1 MQPLKTYDPTIVLSK
16 SHGQHTGHEN
26 LYTAQTTESVFWRSL
41 IDHND
46 VYATLEI
53 VTDEVVEI
61 VSQVHACWWM
71 KIEIA
76 KCFLKGLLLLCAA

>member
-41 IDHND
+41 IDHHD
-46 VYATLEI
+46 VYTTLEI
-53 VTDEVVEI
+53 VADEVLEI
-61 VSQVHACWWM
+61 VSQIHVFWWM
-71 KIEIA
+71 MIEIA
-76 KCFLKGLLLLCAA
+76 KCFLEGLLLLCAV